1 MPAPRKLFSSRD
13 NSMAKYNIVR
23 RMPYS
28 ARQLFDMTSDVASYP
43 KFLPLC
49 AEARVWD
56 EKDDGSGITAS
67 TASLRIIYDKLKMD
81 TEFISE
87 VLANAENLTIRAV
100 SNSGPVRQMEN
111 RWRFVDLP
119 DTGEC
124 DVEFSIEYEMSS
136 RPMQFVMSTMFDH
149 ATRKM
154 MAAFERRARELYGP
168 SGQQAAR

>member
-1 MPAPRKLFSSRD
+1 MPRKLFSRAAD
-13 NSMAKYNIVR
+13 TMAKYDIVR

-43 KFLPLC
+43 KFVPLC
-49 AEARVWD
+49 AEARVWN
-56 EKDDGSGITAS
+56 EKDDGTGIRAC

-87 VLANAENLTIRAV
+87 VLANADNLTIRAI
-100 SNSGPVRQMEN
+100 SNSGPVRQLEN
-111 RWRFVDLP
+111 RWRFVDLA

-168 SGQQAAR
+168 SGQLAAR

>member
-1 MPAPRKLFSSRD
+1 MTKFD
-13 NSMAKYNIVR
+13 IVR

-28 ARQLFDMTSDVASYP
+28 ARQLFELTSDIANYP
-43 KFLPLC
+43 EFVPLC
-49 AEARVWD
+49 TEARIWN
-56 EKDDGSGITAS
+56 ENDDGTGVTAC

-81 TEFISE
+81 TEFVSE
-87 VLANAENLTIRAV
+87 VLANAESLTIRAV
-100 SNSGPVRQMEN
+100 SNSGPVKQLEN
-111 RWRFVDLP
+111 YWRFVDLP
-119 DTGEC
+119 ETGEC